1 MAYISNTI
9 MKIGDKV
16 RLVHGKE
23 SGTITRIID
32 AQQVEVEIE
41 DGFRIPVAA
50 REITIISSTEDILTG
65 KVSTP
70 TEVHEATSL
79 QSLEGNVQIAFQAF
93 NDRTHRVLLIN
104 QRNCSILFSC
114 YKKTK
119 QSTQLIHSGLLEK
132 GKLVSLDEWNTS
144 EFSLW
149 PSLIFQII
157 YLLPVV
163 EKIIQPFSSEVQIK
177 AEKFYKNKKHH
188 ALLKGEAN
196 TWAIDS
202 DLKLND
208 KNIELLTSTLNNSPK
223 SLADL
228 NIEIPTKEIDL
239 HIEKL
244 DADWDSLTSL
254 QIMHLQTSTFEKKL
268 DLAIAS
274 GMSDITF
281 IHGVGNNVLKNEI
294 QKRLSKDKRI
304 DHFKDA
310 QKERFGYGA
319 TFVKLK

>member
-1 MAYISNTI
+1 

-65 KVSTP
+65 KTTSSDDVA
-70 TEVHEATSL
+70 EATSL
-79 QSLEGNVQIAFQAF
+79 QSLEGNIQIAFQAF

-119 QSTQLIHSGLLEK
+119 HSSQLIHSGLLEK

-144 EFSLW
+144 EFSSW
-149 PSLIFQII
+149 PSLLFQII

-163 EKIIQPFSSEVQIK
+163 EKTIQPFSSEVLIK

-208 KNIELLTSTLNNSPK
+208 KNVELLTSTLNNSPK
-223 SLADL
+223 SLIDL
-228 NIEIPTKEIDL
+228 NIEIPAKEIDL

-244 DADWDSLTSL
+244 DADWDSLSSL
-254 QIMHLQTSTFEKKL
+254 QIMHTQTTTFEKKL
-268 DLAIAS
+268 DQAIAC